1 MSNTADLLVVGAG
14 PGGMATALEA
24 SRNDASVILFE
35 VDEVIGGNAS
45 RSTGYLAF
53 QDFDM
58 QSDEDLTDSPEI
70 FFDDMIAEI
79 ERQKEKYGII
89 FDEDLAK
96 IFAKESSETYSWLCE
111 LGFEFNRF
119 LPRPLQHSVNRMVDV
134 KDTTMFTTLFDTAL
148 L

>member
-79 ERQKEKYGII
+79 ERQKEKI
-89 FDEDLAK
+89 
-96 IFAKESSETYSWLCE
+96 SSRNT
-111 LGFEFNRF
+111 N
-119 LPRPLQHSVNRMVDV
+119 
-134 KDTTMFTTLFDTAL
+134 
-148 L
+148 